1 MKGGKKLSS
10 AMNKG
15 KKLSS
20 EECEA
25 PAEAWIDGSNGTANR
40 SEQRIA
46 NLMQMLEHN
55 RESQERNHQAVNG
68 LQTQLMFLQEQLVHL
83 EATEKSLKAQEEIL
97 KRQSRDLEEKISHTK

>member
-1 MKGGKKLSS
+1 MNEGKKQ
-10 AMNKG
+10 
-15 KKLSS
+15 SS

-25 PAEAWIDGSNGTANR
+25 PAEAWINGSNGTVNR
-40 SEQRIA
+40 TEQRIA

-55 RESQERNHQAVNG
+55 RESQERNLKMVAMNHQAVNG
-68 LQTQLMFLQEQLVHL
+68 LQTQLMFFQEQLVHL

>member
-1 MKGGKKLSS
+1 MKE
-10 AMNKG
+10 G

-25 PAEAWIDGSNGTANR
+25 PAEAWINGSNGTVNR
-40 SEQRIA
+40 TEQRIA

-55 RESQERNHQAVNG
+55 RESQERNLKMVAMNHQAVNG

-83 EATEKSLKAQEEIL
+83 EATEKSLKAQEEIC
-97 KRQSRDLEEKISHTK
+97 KRQLGDLV